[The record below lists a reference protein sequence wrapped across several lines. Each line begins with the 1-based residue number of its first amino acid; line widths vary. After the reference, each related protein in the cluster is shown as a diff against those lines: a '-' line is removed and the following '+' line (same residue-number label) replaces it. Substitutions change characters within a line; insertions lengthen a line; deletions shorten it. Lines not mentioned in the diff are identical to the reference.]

1 MDDFW
6 EFDPPLS
13 TKRPFLSWFKTCQTP
28 KVSAFPT
35 TPRRL
40 GKDLG
45 LFAIATRFG
54 TQNSRRLPRF
64 LCDWSYE
71 YPVWK
76 GWWTPVIITYPYS
89 LSWICENDGHP
100 KLWLGGG
107 FICFLVLVFHPYL
120 GNESIW
126 TIFSNGLK
134 PPARWCHV
142 RVMSCLVSTVYA
154 GCDRWVFALFGASRK
169 IGWRITLG
177 WWTNNTLWRD
187 QGMCLCGGLILPTSS
202 SMIRE

>member
-1 MDDFW
+1 MASGNSILPFQRRCRR
-6 EFDPPLS
+6 FLRHPAVLGRTLASLPLQLAS
-13 TKRPFLSWFKTCQTP
+13 GP
-28 KVSAFPT
+28 KI
-35 TPRRL
+35 R
-40 GKDLG
+40 G
-45 LFAIATRFG
+45 
-54 TQNSRRLPRF
+54 RLPRF
-64 LCDWSYE
+64 WCDWSGLNMLT
-71 YPVWK
+71 K
-76 GWWTPVIITYPYS
+76 RDGGLQLSS
-89 LSWICENDGHP
+89 LIHFHCHGICENDGHP
-100 KLWLGGG
+100 KLWLGGL
-107 FICFLVLVFHPYL
+107 ICFLVLVFHPYL